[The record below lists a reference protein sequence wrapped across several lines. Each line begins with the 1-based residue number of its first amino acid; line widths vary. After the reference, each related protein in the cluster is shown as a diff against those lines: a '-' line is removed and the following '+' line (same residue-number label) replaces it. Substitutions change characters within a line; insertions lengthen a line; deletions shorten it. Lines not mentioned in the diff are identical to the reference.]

1 MFEEAFQAKVD
12 DPGSFVIPI
21 SVGGSELLKEM
32 LDLGA
37 SINMMPLALYEK
49 LGLVGLEPTRKKLML
64 VDRTTRAPHGEIKDI
79 PILVDGIVVPTDF
92 MVLNIEEK
100 SNGVATLQVLLATIE
115 KLATQVGE
123 LAEIV
128 IEEEGEECSDHN
140 DQEET
145 EEPPKLHKSTN
156 PFFCLT
162 VNGLKPVKSIESSK
176 CDLDEVLLEFEEELK
191 VKKEWISQILEVD
204 SLELEEGLT
213 TKKMEELSK
222 EVDEPVESSNSSE
235 YDLGEVLLKFEEELR
250 LEKEGKE
257 VDLVKEN
264 AELLSLNVDYILKID
279 LTEKERDSSLK
290 ELEDIKEDFARR
302 MRLMEA

>member
-100 SNGVATLQVLLATIE
+100 SNGVATLQVLLGRPFMAT
-115 KLATQVGE
+115 TQMKIDVCKRRVVIHSSERE
-123 LAEIV
+123 LELDSIAYN
-128 IEEEGEECSDHN
+128 N
-140 DQEET
+140 D
-145 EEPPKLHKSTN
+145 P
-156 PFFCLT
+156 
-162 VNGLKPVKSIESSK
+162 KSIGSCNVVDVQPLKNKGGKVRPTSETVVERQNEKTTTQNQNDLPPRRSGRVVRQPTRYGQIGEAQVAISDLGKDDPLTYRCAMEDSDKENWQQAMNLEMES
-176 CDLDEVLLEFEEELK
+176 
-191 VKKEWISQILEVD
+191 
-204 SLELEEGLT
+204 
-213 TKKMEELSK
+213 MY
-222 EVDEPVESSNSSE
+222 SNSVWK
-235 YDLGEVLLKFEEELR
+235 L
-250 LEKEGKE
+250 
-257 VDLVKEN
+257 VDLPEGVKP
-264 AELLSLNVDYILKID
+264 
-279 LTEKERDSSLK
+279 
-290 ELEDIKEDFARR
+290 
-302 MRLMEA
+302 